1 MFSPL
6 VLAVRTTLDIIA
18 KPEASNAAGAVVA
31 LKEVVGLLLAAAG
44 IVHLASG
51 EQLVPLIWTDCVSV
65 ADFCTVARKTRA
77 GHAAILCAKGAIRP
91 SVGFVGAV
99 RAIKI
104 SVAKLFVVNAS
115 TAVPAPEGR
124 KLIIAIMNA
133 FFALFIFAITHLL
146 TINFKAG

>member
-44 IVHLASG
+44 VVHLAGG

-77 GHAAILCAKGAIRP
+77 GHAVLLCAMSAI
-91 SVGFVGAV
+91 
-99 RAIKI
+99 
-104 SVAKLFVVNAS
+104 
-115 TAVPAPEGR
+115 
-124 KLIIAIMNA
+124 
-133 FFALFIFAITHLL
+133 
-146 TINFKAG
+146 